1 MSFPGTVTPLL
12 GRMETATD
20 SAAQGQLAAL
30 GHLQL
35 SKKFEGWVGEKP
47 LSSTDI
53 PQWFT
58 LSILKH

>member
-1 MSFPGTVTPLL
+1 MPLL
-12 GRMETATD
+12 GRMVTATD
-20 SAAQGQLAAL
+20 SAAQGQLAAFGTL
-30 GHLQL
+30 SHLQL
-35 SKKFEGWVGEKP
+35 RKKFEGWVGEKP